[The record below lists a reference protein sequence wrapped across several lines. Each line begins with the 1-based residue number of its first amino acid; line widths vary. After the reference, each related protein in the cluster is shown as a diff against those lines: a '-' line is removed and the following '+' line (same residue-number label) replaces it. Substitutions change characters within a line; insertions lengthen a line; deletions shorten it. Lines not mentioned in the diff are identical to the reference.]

1 MSIVRKIKRAVRGEV
16 AAKAAALEA
25 LRRSSAAIAGRRERA
40 NLKER
45 REETARFRLPFDNIN
60 ASELLDHFR
69 NRQTPVC
76 LPGFAEAQT
85 VSPNLQRTLFPEET
99 AELLI
104 KAEGIISNHRWQLLG
119 LGEQDF
125 GEQIDWHRDPLS
137 GAIWPPDYHADIN
150 LSRGDGSDVRLL
162 WELNRFPQAITL
174 ARAFAI
180 TNDERF
186 SAEFFSQIES
196 WREQNPYGS
205 GVNWSCAMEVGL
217 RAMNLLVAFEVF
229 RHSSLLDDQKLGEL
243 LALFNQH
250 GTFIKEN
257 LEFSYI
263 ATSNHYLSDVVGLVW
278 LGLMLPEL
286 EAATTW
292 RDFGLREMLR
302 EMDKQVLADG
312 ADFEA
317 STGYHRFVLE
327 LFLYTFIL
335 CRANKVDIEDRYWAK
350 LHDML
355 RYLSA
360 YLRPDGRAPL
370 VGDTD
375 TGQAVPICKR
385 AGDDHA
391 YVLALG
397 AAVFN
402 DSTLTP
408 KSVEMP
414 EEALWILGEDGI
426 NAYRRLEAGKSSSSQ
441 AFPDAGTY
449 VMRDDDLYLLF
460 NTTGAGMNG
469 RGSHGHNDALSIEVS
484 ACGRPFIVDPG
495 SYVYTADLQERH
507 LFRSTSYHSTVEVDS
522 REQNT
527 TEVEA
532 PFVIGNEALG
542 HVLRWETG
550 AELDRVSAEHKG
562 YTRLR
567 QPVTH
572 RRTITFN
579 KADRWWLV
587 EDEFVGSGNHDLATR
602 FHFDSGL
609 EVKVCDDKSVEAR
622 DVSGGARLFIQAL
635 DISEAADLESQ
646 FTSRDYGSKSPS
658 QSACWTVSANV
669 PCKLRWAIIAV
680 CAGENDGERLRIVQ
694 SPMSKVQSPGFLAN

>member
-1 MSIVRKIKRAVRGEV
+1 MNIVRKIKRAVRGEV
-16 AAKAAALEA
+16 AAKATALEA
-25 LRRSSAAIAGRRERA
+25 LRRSSAAIAGRRER
-40 NLKER
+40 NHLQER
-45 REETARFRLPFDNIN
+45 QQEAARFRPPFDSI
-60 ASELLDHFR
+60 STSQLLDHFR
-69 NRQTPVC
+69 SRQTPVC
-76 LPGFAEAQT
+76 LPGFSEAQT
-85 VSPNLQRTLFPEET
+85 VSASLQRTLFPEET
-99 AELLI
+99 AKLLANAELI
-104 KAEGIISNHRWQLLG
+104 VSSHRWPLLG
-119 LGEQDF
+119 LDEQDF

-137 GAIWPPDYHADIN
+137 GAIWPRDYHADIN

-174 ARAFAI
+174 ARAFAV

-186 SAEFFSQIES
+186 SAEFFSQVES
-196 WREQNPYGS
+196 WRAQNPYGY

-229 RHSSLLDDQKLGEL
+229 RHSSLLDEQKLGEL

-250 GTFIKEN
+250 GTFIKDN

-286 EAATTW
+286 EAGTTW

-335 CRANKVDIEDRYWAK
+335 CRANEVEIEDRYWTM

-355 RYLSA
+355 RYLRA
-360 YLRPDGRAPL
+360 YVRPDGRAPL

-375 TGQAVPICKR
+375 SGQALSICTR

-391 YVLALG
+391 YLLAIG
-397 AAVFN
+397 AALFN
-402 DSTLTP
+402 DPSLIT
-408 KSVEMP
+408 KSLVMP
-414 EEALWILGEDGI
+414 EEVLWILGEDGV
-426 NAYRRLEAGKSSSSQ
+426 NAYRQLEAGQSSFASQ
-441 AFPDAGTY
+441 GFPDAGTY

-460 NTTGAGMNG
+460 NTSGAGING
-469 RGSHGHNDALSIEVS
+469 RGSHGHNDSLSIEVS

-507 LFRSTSYHSTVEVDS
+507 LFRSTAYHSTVEIDG

-532 PFVIGNEALG
+532 PFVIGNEAQG
-542 HVLRWETG
+542 HVLLWETG
-550 AELDRVSAEHKG
+550 AERDRVSAEHKG
-562 YTRLR
+562 YKSLT

-587 EDEFVGSGNHDLATR
+587 DDEFLGVGQHNFFVR
-602 FHFDSGL
+602 FHFDTGI
-609 EVKVCDDKSVEAR
+609 
-622 DVSGGARLFIQAL
+622 DVSVDQHNYVRGWDKMSGTRLLIYPL
-635 DISEAADLESQ
+635 DLKQEAIFESQ
-646 FTSRDYGSKSPS
+646 FCSRDYGEKQPS
-658 QSACWTVSANV
+658 ISAGWSVSRSA
-669 PCKLRWAIIAV
+669 PCRFRWALVPV
-680 CAGENDGERLRIVQ
+680 CVNDDERERLSV
-694 SPMSKVQSPGFLAN
+694 VPGLAETTARQRP